1 MGCCSKVL
9 WAHHVHQLP
18 WQQLPWA
25 PWRRVPRIT
34 PLNYAAQGTILE
46 IVPFAKSVDFC
57 LVLIN
62 SQMHSWLTS
71 DGRNHHCILSCP
83 LKYFVGRE
91 ERTKCLSC
99 EAISLLW
106 APLCEVNNQG
116 RLLLHGCQQGWYLLY
131 LPLPSDIRH
140 LRGAVS
146 SINASFHGCVYLQ
159 NGSRCLLTWISVY
172 WIYTLCLDQRN
183 IKLIFI
189 DRMCQVQ
196 IKLRIF

>member
-1 MGCCSKVL
+1 MGPSC
-9 WAHHVHQLP
+9 
-18 WQQLPWA
+18 A
-25 PWRRVPRIT
+25 PT
-34 PLNYAAQGTILE
+34 PLGSLEKGAPNYSFKLCSSRHHSWNSAICQKYGLR
-46 IVPFAKSVDFC
+46 
-57 LVLIN
+57 LVIIN

-71 DGRNHHCILSCP
+71 DGRSHHCILSCP
-83 LKYFVGRE
+83 LKYSFGRE
-91 ERTKCLSC
+91 ERTKVSFLRGH
-99 EAISLLW
+99 LLTVSTTSW
-106 APLCEVNNQG
+106 GKQPG

-131 LPLPSDIRH
+131 LPLPSDTRH